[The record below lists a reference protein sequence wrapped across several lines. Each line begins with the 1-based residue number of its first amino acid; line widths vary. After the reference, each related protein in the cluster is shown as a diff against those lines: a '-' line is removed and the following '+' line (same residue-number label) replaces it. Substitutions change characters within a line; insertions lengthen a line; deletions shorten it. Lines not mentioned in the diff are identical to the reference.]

1 METTIEKSKIDIIQW
16 VASIEDENIL
26 NMINEIRN
34 EIDSAW
40 ANESE
45 KRLKAVENGEMNT
58 ISLEDVYS
66 TLNI

>member
-34 EIDSAW
+34 EIDSA
-40 ANESE
+40 
-45 KRLKAVENGEMNT
+45 
-58 ISLEDVYS
+58 
-66 TLNI
+66 